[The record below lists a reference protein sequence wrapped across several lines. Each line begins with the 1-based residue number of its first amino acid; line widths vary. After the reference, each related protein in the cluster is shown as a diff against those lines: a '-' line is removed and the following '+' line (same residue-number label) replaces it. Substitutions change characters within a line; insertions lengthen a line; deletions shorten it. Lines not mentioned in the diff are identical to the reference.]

1 MLPGAIHAA
10 RRSLRPESPLMLT
23 RLRLRN
29 FKSWED
35 TGDLS
40 LRPITA
46 FFGANSS
53 GKTSLLQALLLLKQT
68 SASPDLAEVFH
79 FSGGGTSADLGDF
92 TNILHRHDLSRRVE
106 ISLDWTTDSPVAIRD
121 WERREIAKSSSLGYT
136 LKAAHDETGPR
147 RIAVEEMS
155 YRVGESR
162 FGMRRNSKGH
172 TLFGE
177 GSDYSFV
184 RRQGRPW
191 PLPPPVRCYGF
202 PDEVGSYYQNAGFLV
217 DRGPDFAKLLR
228 RIHYLGPL
236 RAYPERRYHWAGAA
250 PADMGRAGEAA
261 VAAILAARA
270 RGRNISRG
278 RGHKKRSL
286 EEHVASWLRDLGLIH
301 DFSVESLNEGAQVF
315 QIVVRK
321 TAGSAPVPITDIGFG
336 VSQILPVLVLCFYA
350 AEGSTIIL
358 EQPEIH
364 LHPAIQ
370 AGLADVL
377 IEAARHR
384 RVQIIVE
391 SHSEYLLRRL
401 VRRVADET
409 LSSDRVGLWFC
420 ESGEASSTITSLE
433 MDTYGAIANWPD
445 EFFGDDFEEI
455 AETAMLQLR
464 RRAKA

>member
-1 MLPGAIHAA
+1 ML
-10 RRSLRPESPLMLT
+10 S

-35 TGDLS
+35 TGDLA

-53 GKTSLLQALLLLKQT
+53 GKTSLLHALLLLKQT
-68 SASPDLAEVFH
+68 ATSPDLAEVFH
-79 FSGGGTSADLGDF
+79 FGGEGASADLGDLA
-92 TNILHRHDLSRRVE
+92 NILHGHDLSRRVE
-106 ISLDWTTDSPVAIRD
+106 ISLDWTTDQPVVIRD
-121 WERREIAKSSSLGYT
+121 WKRQEIANSSSLGYT
-136 LKAAHDETGPR
+136 LKAESDETGSR

-155 YRVGESR
+155 YRVGKIR

-177 GSDYSFV
+177 GSDYRFL
-184 RRQGRPW
+184 RRRGRAW

-202 PDEVGSYYQNAGFLV
+202 PDEVGSYYQNAGFLA
-217 DRGPDFAKLLR
+217 DRGHDFANLLR

-236 RAYPERRYHWAGAA
+236 RAYPQRRYHRSRAA
-250 PADMGRAGEAA
+250 PAHMGRAGEAA
-261 VAAILAARA
+261 VDAILAARD
-270 RGRNISRG
+270 RGRDISRG
-278 RGHKKRSL
+278 RGYKKRSL

-301 DFSVESLNEGAQVF
+301 DFSVESLNEGEQVF
-315 QIVVRK
+315 QVVVRK

-358 EQPEIH
+358 EHPEIH
-364 LHPAIQ
+364 LHPAVQ

-377 IEAARHR
+377 IDAVQHR
-384 RVQIIVE
+384 RIQIIVE

-409 LSSDRVGLWFC
+409 LSIDRVGLWFC
-420 ESGEASSTITSLE
+420 ESGEASSTITALE

-455 AETAMLQLR
+455 AETAMLQMR

>member
-1 MLPGAIHAA
+1 ML
-10 RRSLRPESPLMLT
+10 S

-35 TGDLS
+35 TGDLA

-53 GKTSLLQALLLLKQT
+53 GKTSLLQAPLLLKQT
-68 SASPDLAEVFH
+68 AASPDLAEVFH
-79 FSGGGTSADLGDF
+79 FSGGGASADLGDF
-92 TNILHRHDLSRRVE
+92 ANILHGHDLSRRVE
-106 ISLDWTTDSPVAIRD
+106 ISLDWTTERPVVVRD
-121 WERREIAKSSSLGYT
+121 WQRQEIANSSSLGYT
-136 LKAAHDETGPR
+136 LRAEYDETGRR

-162 FGMRRNSKGH
+162 FGMRRNNKGH
-172 TLFGE
+172 TLFRE
-177 GSDYSFV
+177 GSDYRFI
-184 RRQGRPW
+184 RRKGRPW

-217 DRGPDFAKLLR
+217 DRGQDFAKLLR
-228 RIHYLGPL
+228 QIQYLGPL
-236 RAYPERRYHWAGAA
+236 RAYPERRYHWTGGA

-261 VAAILAARA
+261 VAAILAARD
-270 RGRNISRG
+270 RERYISRG
-278 RGHKKRSL
+278 RGRRRRSL

-301 DFSVESLNEGAQVF
+301 DFSVEPLNEGAQVF
-315 QIVVRK
+315 QVVVRK

-377 IEAARHR
+377 IEAARYR

-401 VRRVADET
+401 LRRVADET
-409 LSSDRVGLWFC
+409 LPCDQIGLWFC
-420 ESGEASSTITSLE
+420 EPGKTSSTVTALE
-433 MDTYGAIANWPD
+433 MDTYGSITNWPD
-445 EFFGDDFEEI
+445 DFFGDDFEEI
-455 AETAMLQLR
+455 AETAMLQLS

>member
-1 MLPGAIHAA
+1 ML
-10 RRSLRPESPLMLT
+10 S

-35 TGDLS
+35 TGDIA

-68 SASPDLAEVFH
+68 STSSDPAEVFH
-79 FSGGGTSADLGDF
+79 FGGAETPADLGDF
-92 TNILHRHDLSRRVE
+92 QNILHHHDPSRRVE

-121 WERREIAKSSSLGYT
+121 WKRREIARSSSLGYT
-136 LKAAHDETGPR
+136 VKAEYAGTGPR

-155 YRVGESR
+155 YRVGEGR

-177 GSDYSFV
+177 GSDYRFV
-184 RRQGRPW
+184 RRKGRPW

-202 PDEVGSYYQNAGFLV
+202 PDEVGAYYRNAGFLAG
-217 DRGPDFAKLLR
+217 RSHDFAKLLG
-228 RIHYLGPL
+228 RIQYLGPL
-236 RAYPERRYHWAGAA
+236 RSYPERCYYWTGVE

-261 VAAILAARA
+261 VAAILASRD
-270 RGRNISRG
+270 RGRNIPRG
-278 RGHKKRSL
+278 RGRRRHTL

-301 DFSVESLNEGAQVF
+301 DFSVEPLKEGLQVF
-315 QIVVRK
+315 QVVARK

-336 VSQILPVLVLCFYA
+336 VSQTLPVLVLCFYA

-364 LHPAIQ
+364 LHPKIQ

-377 IEAARHR
+377 IAAVRHR
-384 RVQIIVE
+384 RVQILVE

-409 LSSDRVGLWFC
+409 LSSDRVGLWSC
-420 ESGEASSTITSLE
+420 ESGEMSSTITALE
-433 MDTYGAIANWPD
+433 MDTYGVIANWPD
-445 EFFGDDFEEI
+445 EFFADDFEEI

-464 RRAKA
+464 RRAKAERARRRGHAAG

>member
-1 MLPGAIHAA
+1 ML
-10 RRSLRPESPLMLT
+10 S

-35 TGDLS
+35 TGDLA

-68 SASPDLAEVFH
+68 SESSDPAEVFH
-79 FSGGGTSADLGDF
+79 FGGGEAPVNLGDF
-92 TNILHRHDLSRRVE
+92 ENILHRHDLSRRVE
-106 ISLDWTTDSPVAIRD
+106 ISLDWTTDKPVVIRG
-121 WERREIAKSSSLGYT
+121 WERREIAKSSSLGFT
-136 LKAAHDETGPR
+136 VTAEQDRMGPR
-147 RIAVEEMS
+147 RTAVAEMS

-162 FGMRRNSKGH
+162 FGMRRNGRGY

-177 GSDYSFV
+177 GSDYRFV
-184 RRQGRPW
+184 RREGRSW

-202 PDEVGSYYQNAGFLV
+202 PDEVGTYYRNAGFLAE
-217 DRGPDFAKLLR
+217 RGYDFAKLLR
-228 RIHYLGPL
+228 RIQYLGPL
-236 RAYPERRYHWAGAA
+236 RAYPERRYYWTGGE

-261 VAAILAARA
+261 VAAILAARD

-286 EEHVASWLRDLGLIH
+286 EEHVASWFRDLGLIH
-301 DFSVESLNEGAQVF
+301 DFSVEPLSEGAQVF
-315 QIVVRK
+315 QVVARK
-321 TAGSAPVPITDIGFG
+321 TADSASVPITDIGFG
-336 VSQILPVLVLCFYA
+336 VPQILPVLVLCFYA

-409 LSSDRVGLWFC
+409 LPSDRVGLWFC
-420 ESGEASSTITSLE
+420 EWGEASSTITALE
-433 MDTYGAIANWPD
+433 MDTYGAVANWPD
-445 EFFGDDFEEI
+445 EFFGGDFEEI
-455 AETAMLQLR
+455 AETAIRQLR

>member
-1 MLPGAIHAA
+1 ML
-10 RRSLRPESPLMLT
+10 S

-35 TGDLS
+35 TGDIA

-79 FSGGGTSADLGDF
+79 FGGGGTSADLGDF
-92 TNILHRHDLSRRVE
+92 ANILHRHDLSRQVE
-106 ISLDWTTDSPVAIRD
+106 ISLDWTTDNPVAIRD

-136 LKAAHDETGPR
+136 LKAGHDETGSR

-177 GSDYSFV
+177 GSDYRFV
-184 RRQGRPW
+184 RRKGRPW

-202 PDEVGSYYQNAGFLV
+202 PDEVSSYYQNAGFLV
-217 DRGPDFAKLLR
+217 DRGHDFAKLLK
-228 RIHYLGPL
+228 RIQYLGPL
-236 RAYPERRYHWAGAA
+236 RAYPERRYHWTGAA

-261 VAAILAARA
+261 VDAILAARD

-278 RGHKKRSL
+278 RGYKRRSL

-301 DFSVESLNEGAQVF
+301 DFSVEPLNEGAQVF
-315 QIVVRK
+315 QVVVRR
-321 TAGSAPVPITDIGFG
+321 TAGSAPAPVTDIGFG

-358 EQPEIH
+358 EHPEIH
-364 LHPAIQ
+364 LHPAVQ

-377 IEAARHR
+377 IEASRHR

-409 LSSDRVGLWFC
+409 LPCDRVGLWFC
-420 ESGEASSTITSLE
+420 ESGEASSTITALE

-455 AETAMLQLR
+455 AETAITQLR